1 MAGSSINVIS
11 LRVVKS
17 GPEHTYPV
25 EVYVRVIARDEVD
38 YKCVVLFDRERKDAQ
53 FINSEK
59 DMLALTGPRRALVT
73 DGLMCFE
80 FDLKVKGKGGPDCDV
95 QFSKGVILYRHNF
108 YNKRM
113 ISQLPSFQ
121 STVKLV
127 LQHVASPMAASVEVS
142 LVRKQQLGDRAVH
155 FNGKITVGTARNYR
169 QHMVV
174 YDSSRLPSGDLVTET
189 GSLVLDHN
197 LLAVS
202 RRIRDNTLKGDEQE
216 TIYVCFL
223 GAGSEIEDEDYIR
236 PEEEDEDED
245 DIVSDEEGQEEPDE
259 MESAGAEDDG
269 DDPTSLVALKYPLSE
284 TLCEHGSLKLKVKVH
299 WTAIIEAPLHAIQ
312 RLPTGRLE
320 EDTWAWE
327 LERHGNFCV
336 QANVI
341 RFKFISWKQNAEH
354 LLLQVHRSKQNAE
367 QFGPN
372 PEKR

>member
-25 EVYVRVIARDEVD
+25 EVYGRVIARDEVD

-299 WTAIIEAPLHAIQ
+299 WTAIIEAPLHGEFLT
-312 RLPTGRLE
+312 RLGVLLE
-320 EDTWAWE
+320 GYKLPDYRRGSAN
-327 LERHGNFCV
+327 GSFC
-336 QANVI
+336 
-341 RFKFISWKQNAEH
+341 E
-354 LLLQVHRSKQNAE
+354 
-367 QFGPN
+367 
-372 PEKR
+372 

>member
-11 LRVVKS
+11 LRVVKA

-25 EVYVRVIARDEVD
+25 EVYGRVIARDEVD
-38 YKCVVLFDRERKDAQ
+38 YKSVFLFDRERKDAQ

-80 FDLKVKGKGGPDCDV
+80 FDLKVKGKGGPDRDV

-113 ISQLPSFQ
+113 ISQLP
-121 STVKLV
+121 T
-127 LQHVASPMAASVEVS
+127 SVEVS
-142 LVRKQQLGDRAVH
+142 LVKKQQLGDRAEH
-155 FNGKITVGTARNYR
+155 FNGKITVGTTRNYR

-174 YDSSRLPSGDLVTET
+174 YYSSLPSGDLVTET
-189 GSLVLDHN
+189 GSLVLDRN
-197 LLAVS
+197 LLAVP

-245 DIVSDEEGQEEPDE
+245 DITSDEEGREEPDE
-259 MESAGAEDDG
+259 MESAGAEEDG
-269 DDPTSLVALKYPLSE
+269 DDPTNLVALKYPLSE
-284 TLCEHGSLKLKVKVH
+284 TLCEYGFLKLKVKVH
-299 WTAIIEAPLHAIQ
+299 WTAIIEAPLHGEFLT
-312 RLPTGRLE
+312 RLGVLPEGYKLPDYRRGSA
-320 EDTWAWE
+320 D
-327 LERHGNFCV
+327 GSFC
-336 QANVI
+336 
-341 RFKFISWKQNAEH
+341 E
-354 LLLQVHRSKQNAE
+354 
-367 QFGPN
+367 
-372 PEKR
+372 